1 VDAHATAVQVVEDD
15 DEVRAVISELLS
27 DNGFNVQTAATGRE
41 AIAIIDDVPV
51 DLMVA
56 DIGLPGGLDGLEIAR
71 CARKRRPSLKCL
83 FISGRHEPVV
93 CDRERDDF
101 MAKPFRRPELLGC
114 VWKVLRGNFPR
125 PRLAVAV
132 AH

>member
-1 VDAHATAVQVVEDD
+1 
-15 DEVRAVISELLS
+15 
-27 DNGFNVQTAATGRE
+27 
-41 AIAIIDDVPV
+41 
-51 DLMVA
+51 MVT
-56 DIGLPGGLDGLEIAR
+56 DIGLPGGLDGLQTAR
-71 CARKRRPSLKCL
+71 CARVKHPELKCL